1 MCGLCQPAARCPPG
15 RRNVRPAKRAS
26 FTATTCFSTRVHER
40 SGASAGGLAP
50 VPAPRRTSAAASGVS
65 RRDAAAWDSRE
76 SLVHRALPVY
86 LGLLLAILTVVA
98 IVLLVMVRHVLL
110 VLFVSVLFAAALTGP
125 SEWLHRRSRLPLG
138 LAAVLIYIACFALIV
153 GIGWV
158 VVPPLLGQVVEFADR
173 APEYAERYEGIREA
187 YAELRAD
194 FPALPPFEEQLSR
207 LGDAILDRAGERAAA
222 LPGDVFSI
230 FIDLLAVF
238 FISLLLL
245 TNRLRIRDFVLS
257 LTHPEHRRRT
267 GLVLDRTWLRIGGY
281 LRAKVIVMAI
291 VGALTYLSL
300 VVLGVP
306 FAIPL
311 SVIVAFGELI
321 PLVGSWLAR
330 IPLLAIAALDSPRTF
345 VLTFLASIVIQ
356 NLQGY
361 VISPLVEGD
370 QLDIHPLLVFVAVL
384 VGASL
389 GGAIGA
395 FVAVP
400 AAAIVDL
407 VVREVVVPWRRA
419 QLRGSAAAA
428 PRRPTAHAP

>member
-1 MCGLCQPAARCPPG
+1 M
-15 RRNVRPAKRAS
+15 
-26 FTATTCFSTRVHER
+26 
-40 SGASAGGLAP
+40 AP
-50 VPAPRRTSAAASGVS
+50 TG
-65 RRDAAAWDSRE
+65 DSRE
-76 SLVHRALPVY
+76 SLVHRALPIY
-86 LGLLLAILTVVA
+86 LGLLFAILTVVA
-98 IVLLVMVRHVLL
+98 LLVLFMVRHVLL

-125 SEWLHRRSRLPLG
+125 SEWLHRRFRLPLG
-138 LAAVLIYIACFALIV
+138 LAAVVIYIASFAVII
-153 GIGWV
+153 GIGWI

-173 APEYAERYEGIREA
+173 APEYADRYEGVREA

-238 FISLLLL
+238 FVSLLLL

-257 LTHPEHRRRT
+257 MTHSDHRRRT
-267 GLVLDRTWLRIGGY
+267 GFVLDRTWLRIGGY

-291 VGALTYLSL
+291 VGALTYVSL
-300 VVLGVP
+300 IALGVP

-361 VISPLVEGD
+361 VISPVIEGD

-384 VGASL
+384 AGAAL
-389 GGAIGA
+389 GGAVGA

-419 QLRGSAAAA
+419 QLRGSAAAG

>member
-1 MCGLCQPAARCPPG
+1 MAP
-15 RRNVRPAKRAS
+15 
-26 FTATTCFSTRVHER
+26 
-40 SGASAGGLAP
+40 SGG
-50 VPAPRRTSAAASGVS
+50 S
-65 RRDAAAWDSRE
+65 RQ
-76 SLVHRALPVY
+76 SLVDRALPIY
-86 LGLLLAILTVVA
+86 LGLLFAVLTVIA
-98 IVLLVMVRHVLL
+98 VLVLFMVRHVLL
-110 VLFVSVLFAAALTGP
+110 VLFVSVLLAAALTGP
-125 SEWLHRRSRLPLG
+125 SEWLHRRFRLPLG
-138 LAAVLIYIACFALIV
+138 LAAVVIYIACFAVIV
-153 GIGWV
+153 GIGWI

-173 APEYAERYEGIREA
+173 APEYADRYQGVREA

-207 LGDAILDRAGERAAA
+207 LGNAILDRAGERATA

-230 FIDLLAVF
+230 FVDLLAVF
-238 FISLLLL
+238 FVSLLLL

-257 LTHPEHRRRT
+257 LTHPDHRRRT
-267 GLVLDRTWLRIGGY
+267 SLVIDRTWLRIGGY
-281 LRAKVIVMAI
+281 LRAKVIVMVI

-300 VVLGVP
+300 IVIGVP

-321 PLVGSWLAR
+321 PLIGSWLAR

-345 VLTFLASIVIQ
+345 VLTFLASILIQ

-361 VISPLVEGD
+361 VISPVVEGD

-389 GGAIGA
+389 GGALGA

-407 VVREVVVPWRRA
+407 LVQDVVVPWRRA
-419 QLRGSAAAA
+419 QLKASTAT

>member
-1 MCGLCQPAARCPPG
+1 MAP
-15 RRNVRPAKRAS
+15 
-26 FTATTCFSTRVHER
+26 
-40 SGASAGGLAP
+40 SGG
-50 VPAPRRTSAAASGVS
+50 
-65 RRDAAAWDSRE
+65 SRE
-76 SLVHRALPVY
+76 SLVHRALPIY
-86 LGLLLAILTVVA
+86 FGLLFAILTVVA
-98 IVLLVMVRHVLL
+98 VVVLFMIRHVLL

-125 SEWLHRRSRLPLG
+125 SEWLKRRFRLPLG
-138 LAAVLIYIACFALIV
+138 LAALVIYLASFAVIV
-153 GIGWV
+153 GIGWI

-173 APEYAERYEGIREA
+173 APEYADRYERLREA
-187 YAELRAD
+187 YAELRND
-194 FPALPPFEEQLSR
+194 FPRLPPFEEQLSR
-207 LGDAILDRAGERAAA
+207 LGDAILDRAGERAAG
-222 LPGDVFSI
+222 LPSDVFSI

-238 FISLLLL
+238 FVSLLLL
-245 TNRLRIRDFVLS
+245 TNRLRMRNFVLS
-257 LTHPEHRRRT
+257 LTHPDHRRHT
-267 GLVLDRTWLRIGGY
+267 GLVLDRSWLRIGGY

-291 VGALTYLSL
+291 VGALTYVSL
-300 VVLGVP
+300 IVIGVP

-345 VLTFLASIVIQ
+345 VLTFLASILIQ

-361 VISPLVEGD
+361 VISPFIEGD

-389 GGAIGA
+389 GGAVGA

-419 QLRGSAAAA
+419 QIRGPARAAQ
-428 PRRPTAHAP
+428 RRPTTHAP

>member
-1 MCGLCQPAARCPPG
+1 MAP
-15 RRNVRPAKRAS
+15 
-26 FTATTCFSTRVHER
+26 
-40 SGASAGGLAP
+40 SGS
-50 VPAPRRTSAAASGVS
+50 
-65 RRDAAAWDSRE
+65 SRE
-76 SLVHRALPVY
+76 SLVHRALPIY
-86 LGLLLAILTVVA
+86 LGLLFAILTVVA
-98 IVLLVMVRHVLL
+98 VVVLFMVRHVLL

-125 SEWLHRRSRLPLG
+125 SEWLHRRFRLPLG
-138 LAAVLIYIACFALIV
+138 LAAAVIYIACFSVIV
-153 GIGWV
+153 GIGWII
-158 VVPPLLGQVVEFADR
+158 VPPLLGQVVEFADR
-173 APEYAERYEGIREA
+173 APEYADRYDGIREA
-187 YAELRAD
+187 YAELRTD

-222 LPGDVFSI
+222 LPGNVFSI

-238 FISLLLL
+238 FVSLLLL

-257 LTHPEHRRRT
+257 LTYPNHRRRT
-267 GLVLDRTWLRIGGY
+267 GLVLDRTWLRIGKY

-291 VGALTYLSL
+291 VGALTYVSL
-300 VVLGVP
+300 IVIGVP

-330 IPLLAIAALDSPRTF
+330 IPLFAIAALDSPRTF
-345 VLTFLASIVIQ
+345 LLTFLASILIQ

-361 VISPLVEGD
+361 VISPVVEGD

-384 VGASL
+384 MGASL
-389 GGAIGA
+389 GGAVGA

-419 QLRGSAAAA
+419 QLGGSAAAA
-428 PRRPTAHAP
+428 PRRPTTHAP

>member
-1 MCGLCQPAARCPPG
+1 MAPPG
-15 RRNVRPAKRAS
+15 D
-26 FTATTCFSTRVHER
+26 T
-40 SGASAGGLAP
+40 
-50 VPAPRRTSAAASGVS
+50 
-65 RRDAAAWDSRE
+65 RE
-76 SLVHRALPVY
+76 SFLHRALPVY
-86 LGLLLAILTVVA
+86 LGLLFAILTVVA
-98 IVLLVMVRHVLL
+98 VLLLFMVRHVLL

-125 SEWLHRRSRLPLG
+125 SEWLHRRCRLPLG
-138 LAAVLIYIACFALIV
+138 LAAVLTYIASFALIV
-153 GIGWV
+153 CIGWV
-158 VVPPLLGQVVEFADR
+158 VVPPLLGQMVEFADR

-207 LGDAILDRAGERAAA
+207 LGNAILDRAGERAAA

-230 FIDLLAVF
+230 FLDLLAVF

-245 TNRLRIRDFVLS
+245 TNRMRIRDFLLS
-257 LTHPEHRRRT
+257 LTHPDHRRRT
-267 GLVLDRTWLRIGGY
+267 GLVLDRTWLRIGRY
-281 LRAKVIVMAI
+281 LWAKAIVMAI
-291 VGALTYLSL
+291 VGVLTYISL
-300 VVLGVP
+300 ILIGVP

-345 VLTFLASIVIQ
+345 VLTFVASIVTQ

-370 QLDIHPLLVFVAVL
+370 QLEIHPLLVFVAVL

-389 GGAIGA
+389 GGAVGA

>member
-1 MCGLCQPAARCPPG
+1 M
-15 RRNVRPAKRAS
+15 
-26 FTATTCFSTRVHER
+26 
-40 SGASAGGLAP
+40 
-50 VPAPRRTSAAASGVS
+50 APRG
-65 RRDAAAWDSRE
+65 DSRE
-76 SLVHRALPVY
+76 SLHRALPIY
-86 LGLLLAILTVVA
+86 YGLLLAILTVVA
-98 IVLLVMVRHVLL
+98 VVLLFMVRHVLL
-110 VLFVSVLFAAALTGP
+110 VLFVSMLFAAALTGP

-138 LAAVLIYIACFALIV
+138 LAAVLIYIVCFALIV

-158 VVPPLLGQVVEFADR
+158 VVPPLLGQLVEFADR
-173 APEYAERYEGIREA
+173 APEYADRYKGIREA
-187 YAELRAD
+187 YAELRTD

-207 LGDAILDRAGERAAA
+207 LGDAILARAGERAAA

-245 TNRLRIRDFVLS
+245 TNRLRIRDFALS
-257 LTHPEHRRRT
+257 LTHPDHRRRA

-291 VGALTYLSL
+291 VGALTYVSL
-300 VVLGVP
+300 IVLGVP

-321 PLVGSWLAR
+321 PLIGSWLAR

-345 VLTFLASIVIQ
+345 VLTFVASIVIQ

-407 VVREVVVPWRRA
+407 VVLEVVVPWRRA
-419 QLRGSAAAA
+419 QLRRSASAR
-428 PRRPTAHAP
+428 PRPPTAHAP

>member
-1 MCGLCQPAARCPPG
+1 MRALARRLSLERRRLARLLHGYPVDMPAR
-15 RRNVRPAKRAS
+15 
-26 FTATTCFSTRVHER
+26 
-40 SGASAGGLAP
+40 
-50 VPAPRRTSAAASGVS
+50 
-65 RRDAAAWDSRE
+65 DSRE
-76 SLVHRALPVY
+76 SLLHRALPIY
-86 LGLLLAILTVVA
+86 LGLLFAILTVVA
-98 IVLLVMVRHVLL
+98 VLLLFMVRHVLL

-125 SEWLHRRSRLPLG
+125 CEWLHRRFRLPLG
-138 LAAVLIYIACFALIV
+138 FAAVLIYIASFAVIV
-153 GIGWV
+153 GIGWI

-173 APEYAERYEGIREA
+173 APEYADRSERIREA
-187 YAELRAD
+187 YVELRAD

-222 LPGDVFSI
+222 LPSDVFSI
-230 FIDLLAVF
+230 FVDLLAVF
-238 FISLLLL
+238 FVSLLLL

-257 LTHPEHRRRT
+257 VTHTDHRRRT
-267 GLVLDRTWLRIGGY
+267 GLVLDRTWLRIGAY

-291 VGALTYLSL
+291 VGVITYIPL
-300 VVLGVP
+300 VVIGVP

-345 VLTFLASIVIQ
+345 VLTLVVSIVTQ

-389 GGAIGA
+389 GGAVGA

-400 AAAIVDL
+400 AAAILDL
-407 VVREVVVPWRRA
+407 VVREVAVPWRRA
-419 QLRGSAAAA
+419 QLRGSAVAQ

>member
-1 MCGLCQPAARCPPG
+1 MAL
-15 RRNVRPAKRAS
+15 
-26 FTATTCFSTRVHER
+26 
-40 SGASAGGLAP
+40 SGG
-50 VPAPRRTSAAASGVS
+50 
-65 RRDAAAWDSRE
+65 SRE
-76 SLVHRALPVY
+76 SPVHRALPVY
-86 LGLLLAILTVVA
+86 LALLFAILTVVA
-98 IVLLVMVRHVLL
+98 FVVLFMVRHVLL
-110 VLFVSVLFAAALTGP
+110 VLFVSMLFAAALTGP
-125 SEWLHRRSRLPLG
+125 SEWIHRRLRLPLG
-138 LAAVLIYIACFALIV
+138 LAAVVIYIASFALII
-153 GIGWV
+153 GIGWI

-173 APEYAERYEGIREA
+173 APEYADRYESIREA
-187 YAELRAD
+187 YAELRTD
-194 FPALPPFEEQLSR
+194 FPALPPFEAQLSR

-238 FISLLLL
+238 FVSLLLL
-245 TNRLRIRDFVLS
+245 TNRLRIRNFVLS
-257 LTHPEHRRRT
+257 LTSPDHRRRT
-267 GLVLDRTWLRIGGY
+267 GFVLDRTWLRIGGY

-291 VGALTYLSL
+291 VGALTYVSL
-300 VVLGVP
+300 IVIGVP

-345 VLTFLASIVIQ
+345 LLTFLTSILIQ

-361 VISPLVEGD
+361 VISPIIEGD

-419 QLRGSAAAA
+419 QLRRSAPAA
-428 PRRPTAHAP
+428 PP

>member
-1 MCGLCQPAARCPPG
+1 MSPG
-15 RRNVRPAKRAS
+15 N
-26 FTATTCFSTRVHER
+26 
-40 SGASAGGLAP
+40 
-50 VPAPRRTSAAASGVS
+50 
-65 RRDAAAWDSRE
+65 SRE
-76 SLVHRALPVY
+76 SLLHRALPVY
-86 LGLLLAILTVVA
+86 LGLLFAIVTVVA
-98 IVLLVMVRHVLL
+98 VVLLYMVRHVLL

-138 LAAVLIYIACFALIV
+138 LAAVLIYIVSFAFIV

-173 APEYAERYEGIREA
+173 APEYAKRYEGIRES

-194 FPALPPFEEQLSR
+194 FSTLPPFEQQLSR
-207 LGDAILDRAGERAAA
+207 LGDAILNRAGKRAAA
-222 LPGDVFSI
+222 LPGNVFSI

-257 LTHPEHRRRT
+257 STHPDHRRRT
-267 GLVLDRTWLRIGGY
+267 SLVLDRTWLRLGGY
-281 LRAKVIVMAI
+281 LRAKVVVMVI
-291 VGALTYLSL
+291 VGALTYVSL
-300 VVLGVP
+300 IVLGVP

-311 SVIVAFGELI
+311 SVIVAFGELV

-345 VLTFLASIVIQ
+345 VLTFLASILIQ

-384 VGASL
+384 VGAAL

-407 VVREVVVPWRRA
+407 VVRDVVVPWRRA
-419 QLRGSAAAA
+419 QLRGSAAA

>member
-1 MCGLCQPAARCPPG
+1 MTP
-15 RRNVRPAKRAS
+15 
-26 FTATTCFSTRVHER
+26 
-40 SGASAGGLAP
+40 SGG
-50 VPAPRRTSAAASGVS
+50 
-65 RRDAAAWDSRE
+65 SRE
-76 SLVHRALPVY
+76 SFVHRALPIY
-86 LGLLLAILTVVA
+86 LGLLFAILTVV
-98 IVLLVMVRHVLL
+98 VVVGLFMVRHVLL

-125 SEWLHRRSRLPLG
+125 SEWLHRRLRLPLA
-138 LAAVLIYIACFALIV
+138 LAAVVIYIASFAVIV
-153 GIGWV
+153 GIGWI

-173 APEYAERYEGIREA
+173 APEYADRYEGVRDA
-187 YAELRAD
+187 YSELRDD

-222 LPGDVFSI
+222 LPGNVFSI

-238 FISLLLL
+238 FVSLLLL

-257 LTHPEHRRRT
+257 LTNPDHRRRT
-267 GLVLDRTWLRIGGY
+267 GFVLDRTWLRIGGY

-291 VGALTYLSL
+291 VGALTYVSL
-300 VVLGVP
+300 IAIGVP

-345 VLTFLASIVIQ
+345 VLTFLASILIQ

-361 VISPLVEGD
+361 VISPVVEGD

-389 GGAIGA
+389 GGPVGA
-395 FVAVP
+395 FIAVP

-407 VVREVVVPWRRA
+407 VVQEVVVPWRRA
-419 QLRGSAAAA
+419 QLRGAAAAA

>member
-1 MCGLCQPAARCPPG
+1 MPAE
-15 RRNVRPAKRAS
+15 N
-26 FTATTCFSTRVHER
+26 
-40 SGASAGGLAP
+40 
-50 VPAPRRTSAAASGVS
+50 
-65 RRDAAAWDSRE
+65 SRE
-76 SLVHRALPVY
+76 SVIHRALPIY
-86 LGLLLAILTVVA
+86 LGLLFAILTVVA
-98 IVLLVMVRHVLL
+98 VLLLFMVRHVLL

-138 LAAVLIYIACFALIV
+138 LAAALIYVISFALII

-173 APEYAERYEGIREA
+173 APEYAERYKGIREA

-194 FPALPPFEEQLSR
+194 FPALPPFDEQLSR
-207 LGDAILDRAGERAAA
+207 LGDTILNRAGERAAA
-222 LPGDVFSI
+222 LPGDIFSL

-245 TNRLRIRDFVLS
+245 TNRLRLRDFILTV
-257 LTHPEHRRRT
+257 THPDHRRRT

-291 VGALTYLSL
+291 VGALTYVSL
-300 VVLGVP
+300 IVIGVP

-321 PLVGSWLAR
+321 PLIGSWLAR

-345 VLTFLASIVIQ
+345 VLTFLASILIQ

-384 VGASL
+384 VGAAL

-407 VVREVVVPWRRA
+407 VVQEVVIPWRRA
-419 QLRGSAAAA
+419 QLRGSAASES
-428 PRRPTAHAP
+428 RRPTAHAP

>member
-1 MCGLCQPAARCPPG
+1 MAP
-15 RRNVRPAKRAS
+15 
-26 FTATTCFSTRVHER
+26 
-40 SGASAGGLAP
+40 SGSP
-50 VPAPRRTSAAASGVS
+50 
-65 RRDAAAWDSRE
+65 RE
-76 SLVHRALPVY
+76 SFVHRAIPIY
-86 LGLLLAILTVVA
+86 LGLLFAILTVVA
-98 IVLLVMVRHVLL
+98 VVTLFMVRHVLL
-110 VLFVSVLFAAALTGP
+110 VLFVSALFAAALTGP
-125 SEWLHRRSRLPLG
+125 SEWLHRRFRLPLG
-138 LAAVLIYIACFALIV
+138 LAAVVIYIAAFAVIV
-153 GIGWV
+153 GIGWI

-173 APEYAERYEGIREA
+173 APEYADRYEGVRET
-187 YAELRAD
+187 YAELRDD

-207 LGDAILDRAGERAAA
+207 LGDAILDRAGNRAAA
-222 LPGDVFSI
+222 LPGNVFSI

-245 TNRLRIRDFVLS
+245 TNRMRIRDFVLS
-257 LTHPEHRRRT
+257 LTSPDHRRRT

-291 VGALTYLSL
+291 VGVLTYISL
-300 VVLGVP
+300 ITIGVP

-311 SVIVAFGELI
+311 SVIVAFGELV

-330 IPLLAIAALDSPRTF
+330 IPLLAIAALDSPRTL

-361 VISPLVEGD
+361 VISPVIEGD

-384 VGASL
+384 MGAAL
-389 GGAIGA
+389 GGALGA

-400 AAAIVDL
+400 AAAILDL

-419 QLRGSAAAA
+419 QLRGSAAAV
-428 PRRPTAHAP
+428 PRRPTTHAP